1 MKIFFDASVL
11 NQIQFYSMENS
22 RSVQTSFILPFT
34 SSNSRKIQVKKLKVF
49 IVGSEKPVAS
59 KKSYVI

>member
-34 SSNSRKIQVKKLKVF
+34 SSNPRKIQVKKLTVF